1 MENKKFSRDIG
12 KSAKELMNARK
23 EKSDFWRYAN
33 LLGVGGWVFVI
44 PIIGGAYLGRYL
56 DKKTHGEGISW
67 TITLIII
74 GIAVGI
80 YNVWYLFIRKPQ
92 Q

>member
-33 LLGVGGWVFVI
+33 LLGVGGWV
-44 PIIGGAYLGRYL
+44 LLSR
-56 DKKTHGEGISW
+56 
-67 TITLIII
+67 
-74 GIAVGI
+74 
-80 YNVWYLFIRKPQ
+80 
-92 Q
+92 

>member
-1 MENKKFSRDIG
+1 MENKKFSRDIE
-12 KSAKELMNARK
+12 KSAKELLRDRK
-23 EKSDFWRYAN
+23 EGSNFWRYAN

-44 PIIGGAYLGRYL
+44 PVVGAAYLGRYL
-56 DKKTHGEGISW
+56 DGKMHGEGISW
-67 TITLIII
+67 TITLIIL

-80 YNVWYLFIRKPQ
+80 YNVWYLFIRKSQ